1 MADPKWPYNHKSTV
15 VATDIDWTRASPLA
29 FNAPHVLW
37 RKVSKPDAASLV
49 SEQRF
54 VSVFMTLDPAVQ
66 QILRDASQAD
76 PKVKRAEVRRL
87 EQGEKKDDVIQRIND
102 AIQEAEDNGDIASK
116 LRGLEMLAKIENVLT
131 QKPVEDA
138 VTIINVV
145 TGVTR

>member
-29 FNAPHVLW
+29 FNASHSLW
-37 RKVSKPDAASLV
+37 RKVPKPDAASLV
-49 SEQRF
+49 SEERF
-54 VSVFMTLDPAVQ
+54 IGVFMTLDPAVQ
-66 QILRDASQAD
+66 EILREAAKAD

-102 AIQEAEDNGDIASK
+102 AIREAEDNGDIASK